1 MYLFLD
7 SSLYIQVGL
16 LSEDLTWTH
25 HELIQNKK
33 GSQVLHSII
42 HSALMKAEIKLD
54 DLKGIFLAN
63 GPGSYTGI
71 RVAEGVAQVLE
82 MEGLPVFSFYHFEVP
97 QLCGISN
104 YEFVSEAFKGEIFC
118 YQVKDDQESSFLI
131 KEDEFQKKFDKDKK
145 PYHLNGEILGLS
157 VNKLY
162 DLYGPHSTDIFS
174 KVLERGKHL
183 PPYYYRAE
191 EKEFNLPKGR

>member
-16 LSEDLTWTH
+16 LNEDLSWVTH
-25 HELIQNKK
+25 EFVQNKK
-33 GSQVLHSII
+33 GSQVLHSVIYTLLSDAGKKI
-42 HSALMKAEIKLD
+42 D

-71 RVAEGVAQVLE
+71 RVAEGISQVLE

-97 QLCGISN
+97 KFCDQKD

-118 YQVKDDQESSFLI
+118 YCFKNGNESSRLL
-131 KEDEFQKKFDKDKK
+131 KEEEFIHSYDTEKEI
-145 PYHLNGEILGLS
+145 YHLDGEILEYS
-157 VNKLY
+157 VNRLY
-162 DLYGPHSTDIFS
+162 DLYKPRSVDIFS